1 MEHEKTV
8 YTESLELQVNITENE
23 FLRMQNDLLSVTV
36 TETPYILLKD
46 LNAGSEYNF
55 QKLQLNSA
63 LRQILDGYSYVNGL
77 FVFDINTQQ
86 DMIQYDSSEDYGS
99 ADTIRYM
106 LIKEIQSYCPDS
118 FKHINHLTEINGNW
132 YYLYMLS
139 DENMILGGW
148 CNLTR
153 IFEFM
158 QSVQPIQGYE
168 MQLGDA
174 SLKSNMAV
182 KDVFDVHTRGEVT
195 GAEYHIF
202 FSLAA
207 LYRLVLQT
215 MSGDLIISVLG
226 IILMFVV
233 LMGIRKMVL
242 SPVRYME
249 TNVQKIRGGDLEVR
263 LSNERHPREYQ
274 MLYHSFSQMLDQV
287 KKLKIQVYEEQMEKQ
302 KTQMAYLTMQTNPHF
317 YVNSLNVIHNLA
329 EIKNYTLIER
339 MTRCLSGYFN
349 YMFRTDMES
358 AILKDE
364 LQNLKNYLDIQ
375 KIRYAEKIEIKMEI
389 QQECLDAR
397 IPILLIHTFA
407 ENSMKYSG
415 IEISSLKLS
424 LSIRKVEENSH
435 IIIIWQDNGMGFS
448 REILEKL
455 TNREKIVK
463 ADGEHIGIS
472 NLLKRA
478 EIYYSGDFSALFG
491 NCEQGG
497 AWIQIEIPYIP
508 LTTEK

>member
-1 MEHEKTV
+1 
-8 YTESLELQVNITENE
+8 
-23 FLRMQNDLLSVTV
+23 
-36 TETPYILLKD
+36 
-46 LNAGSEYNF
+46 
-55 QKLQLNSA
+55 
-63 LRQILDGYSYVNGL
+63 
-77 FVFDINTQQ
+77 
-86 DMIQYDSSEDYGS
+86 
-99 ADTIRYM
+99 
-106 LIKEIQSYCPDS
+106 
-118 FKHINHLTEINGNW
+118 
-132 YYLYMLS
+132 
-139 DENMILGGW
+139 
-148 CNLTR
+148 
-153 IFEFM
+153 
-158 QSVQPIQGYE
+158 
-168 MQLGDA
+168 
-174 SLKSNMAV
+174 
-182 KDVFDVHTRGEVT
+182 
-195 GAEYHIF
+195 
-202 FSLAA
+202 
-207 LYRLVLQT
+207 
-215 MSGDLIISVLG
+215 
-226 IILMFVV
+226 
-233 LMGIRKMVL
+233 
-242 SPVRYME
+242 
-249 TNVQKIRGGDLEVR
+249 
-263 LSNERHPREYQ
+263 
-274 MLYHSFSQMLDQV
+274 
-287 KKLKIQVYEEQMEKQ
+287 
-302 KTQMAYLTMQTNPHF
+302 
-317 YVNSLNVIHNLA
+317 
-329 EIKNYTLIER
+329 
-339 MTRCLSGYFN
+339 
-349 YMFRTDMES
+349 MES